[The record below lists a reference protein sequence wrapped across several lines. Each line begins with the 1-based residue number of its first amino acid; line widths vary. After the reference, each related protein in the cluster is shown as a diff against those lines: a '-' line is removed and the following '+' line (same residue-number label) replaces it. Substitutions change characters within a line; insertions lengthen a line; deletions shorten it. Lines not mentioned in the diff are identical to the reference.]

1 MLGYPS
7 GDQILRENQE
17 VPVSQEELEAM
28 EILHASVNSRLD
40 LILTSVIAEC
50 FLYYYYICFML
61 TYMYILLSSSN
72 EVSGSV
78 HCFKKGYSLQCEERS
93 L

>member
-50 FLYYYYICFML
+50 F
-61 TYMYILLSSSN
+61 
-72 EVSGSV
+72 
-78 HCFKKGYSLQCEERS
+78 
-93 L
+93 